1 MKWVVEDESLGAS
14 QLVELHALV
23 ASNLSE
29 QVVLDDSE
37 IKFEFKFTR
46 RGKQKLVENKKETRN

>member
-46 RGKQKLVENKKETRN
+46 REKQKLVENKKETRN